1 MGATDTAAA
10 ERDRRR
16 RLAALRKRVA
26 ESGGATT
33 EGTEPE
39 PLAPGAETPASPA
52 QQRLWLQH
60 AADATGAALNVGTA
74 LTLRGPVDVP
84 ALTAAARAVAGH
96 HEILRTRYTLTG
108 TGELLAVPD
117 LTADTLPVTVTDAHG
132 GDLDALIS
140 AELRVP
146 FDLETS
152 HPVRLTLYAEGPDHH
167 TLLLTA
173 HHIAWDDAC
182 WAIFFDDLAAAYRGD
197 ALAPAVPYARAAHAM
212 ERERSAALPAL
223 RGHWADAL
231 AGADPATGLG
241 STAARDHTGVCR
253 SHETT
258 LDASLSGTVEE
269 LARQRSTTPFVVLL
283 TAFAAGL
290 HRHTGNDRAVIG
302 TPVTQR
308 DNGLCDR
315 SLGYFGNV
323 VLLPLTAPAGHGLG
337 SLAERTARTVA
348 DALQHQDLPYDEAV
362 RLLGAAGRPR
372 PIEVSF
378 GVEDAGVHLAL
389 PGVAVE
395 ARAARGGIGQ
405 VPLSVMARRAPDG
418 RWTLRFEYL
427 EDAFP
432 DGRIDSLARTTLRVL
447 RAALRD
453 PDTSFAE
460 LPLVTG
466 EERELLL
473 SRGTSPAFIGPWR
486 SATDRIEARA
496 AAQPDAVALRTA
508 GSTLT
513 YRELNDRAAAVG
525 RWIAARGIGPEDLV
539 ACALGRTVDSAVI
552 ALGVLKSGAAL
563 LPLDVAHPADRLAR
577 LLAEAA
583 PRHLFTSAATDD
595 RVPEGAVPRT
605 VVDSPAWH
613 AGLEPFSGLGELTD
627 RDRVRPLR
635 PQNLAYVIYTSGS
648 TGAPKGVGT
657 THAAL
662 GDHLEWLTGHFR
674 DTHAEGEK
682 VRWLQLASP
691 AFDVSLG
698 ELLGPLCVGGEVL
711 VPRAGAE
718 TDLDLLFAEVAALE
732 ATVVHAVPSF
742 LNYLAAAAPK
752 RPLSSLR
759 WLPVG
764 GEALPGELA
773 DRVRARFG
781 TGGRLT
787 LGNYYGPTETTQSVT
802 GYRVEG
808 PQGHRT
814 VPIGRPK
821 WGNTALVLDSALG
834 LVPPGETGEL
844 YLEGSSLA
852 RGYLGRPALTAER
865 FVPSPLTPGHRLYR
879 TGDLARFGADGE
891 LEFAGR
897 ADDQVKIRGF
907 RVEPGEI
914 EVALRAQDG
923 VEQAVVVA
931 RDQAETGTGLVAY
944 LTPEGSRDIDLAAL
958 RARLAAVLPA
968 HMVPGAFVVLEK
980 LPLTPAGK
988 TDRRA
993 LPEAPPEETAAFR
1006 PLDDVLERELAALFA
1021 ELLAPADEPPV
1032 GDPAGIGVPTV
1043 GEVPTVGGRR
1053 VGADTSFFEL
1063 GGHSL
1068 LLTRLLSRV
1077 RHRYGTVVSVR
1088 DAFAHATPAGLAQL
1102 VRDGAGD
1109 DRDSGSAPPLTARNR
1124 PETVPLSFAQQR
1136 VWFVDRVETDSTTYN
1151 VPIALDLTGPL
1162 DTDALRGALG
1172 DLLLRHESL
1181 RTVFPDHEGVGRQ
1194 EVLDDHRVELP
1205 VTETGPGE
1213 LEAALAGAAAHPFD
1227 LSGERPLRAA
1237 LFRVSEHH
1245 HVLSLLLH
1253 HIVCD
1258 EVSARL
1264 LVDDLT
1270 RAYTARLDG
1279 GGRDGS
1285 PVLPPLPVQYADY
1298 ALWQRERLD
1307 APDGTADR
1315 LAEFWRGYLADLPQ
1329 DTAVTPDRPRPA
1341 RPDPAGGVVPFAFDA
1356 DVRRGVERLAE
1367 ATGATPF
1374 IVLQAAVAT
1383 LLCKLGAG
1391 DDVPLGT
1398 PVANRPDEAV
1408 TEAVGLFVNL
1418 LVVRN
1423 DLTGDPTLEEIVR
1436 RARARAVD
1444 AYQHA
1449 ELPFERMVEAA
1460 GAERSLSVNPLFQVL
1475 VQLRDEEDFTLAGGG
1490 LRWRSLPQHTATAKY
1505 DLSVNFEPSGHSG
1518 GWHGELIYRR
1528 DLYDEATVRQ
1538 LADRLGLV
1546 LRAMG
1551 GEPGRRLHT
1560 LELVTEAE
1568 RRLILDEWSRGP
1580 EAAPGTPDTLPRLV
1594 ERSRAALDLSGDGE
1608 RTAVECAGSAIGY
1621 AELHRRS
1628 DRLARLLLA
1637 RGAGPDRFVALA
1649 VPRSIDMVVALL
1661 AVVKTGAAYLPL
1673 DLRLP
1678 AERLEFMIGDA
1689 APVVVLT
1696 RSDAVDGLPG
1706 GAAPLLVL
1714 DGTEAVAALA
1724 AQSGERLPEEVSHRV
1739 RGENVSYF
1747 LYTSGSTGVPKGV
1760 IGTQRAYAARL
1771 SWQPVRYPV
1780 AEPDVRLCQGW
1791 LSFHDGG
1798 CEILAGLIAGA
1809 RLVVAD
1815 EAEARDVGSLTGL
1828 IEDNPIGQVTAVPT
1842 AVNALIGV
1850 SPEAVRSV
1858 PRWISSG
1865 EPMTATLLR
1874 RLRAVAPDAEVVNN
1888 YGATELSGGVVRGP
1902 MHRHGLHLGTPVDGA
1917 RVLVLDRHLNL
1928 CPPGVPG
1935 EVYAAGP
1942 QLARGYWKRPGLS
1955 AARFLPDPYGDVP
1968 GTPLYR
1974 TGDRARWSRDGRLLF
1989 EGRTD
1994 HQVKLRGIRLELGE
2008 IEAVLRLAPEVAL
2021 AAARVH
2027 QQDDSTLLA
2036 GYVTLAD
2043 PGADRDAALAS
2054 VREHLARELPLYL
2067 HPSVLTVLDAMPL
2080 TGSGKLNRPALPL
2093 PDPRTSGTRQPP
2105 RGATE
2110 EAVAALFAD
2119 VLGTA
2124 DIGREDGFFAL
2135 GGDSIVS
2142 VQLASRARAK
2152 GLRVTARMVFEN
2164 PTVAELA
2171 EACERAGA
2179 DDAPGRAAG
2188 PGTPAPDTE
2197 VSGLDKDTLQALLG
2211 SWKRA

>member
-1 MGATDTAAA
+1 MGGTDTAAA

-16 RLAALRKRVA
+16 RLAALRKRMA
-26 ESGGATT
+26 ESDGGARGRT
-33 EGTEPE
+33 GPK
-39 PLAPGAETPASPA
+39 PVAFAPGATTPASPA

-60 AADATGAALNVGTA
+60 DADATGAALNVGTA
-74 LTLRGPVDVP
+74 LTLRGPIDIP
-84 ALTAAARAVAGH
+84 ALTTAARTVAGH
-96 HEILRTRYTLTG
+96 HEILRTRYNLTG

-117 LTADTLPVTVTDAHG
+117 LAADTLPVTVVDTPG
-132 GDLDALIS
+132 GGSDALI
-140 AELRVP
+140 ATELRTP
-146 FDLETS
+146 FDLEAA
-152 HPVRLTLYAEGPDHH
+152 HPVRLTLCVEGPDHH
-167 TLLLTA
+167 TLVLVA

-182 WAIFFDDLAAAYRGD
+182 WPIFFDDLAAAYQGHTP
-197 ALAPAVPYARAAHAM
+197 APAVRYAEAAHAM
-212 ERERSAALPAL
+212 EQERTVATPLL
-223 RGHWADAL
+223 RRHWEEAL

-241 STAARDHTGVCR
+241 SADAQEHTGTSR
-253 SHETT
+253 SHEVA
-258 LDASLSGTVEE
+258 LEASLSGEVEE

-290 HRHTGNDRAVIG
+290 RRHTGNERALIG

-308 DNGLCDR
+308 DSELCDR

-323 VLLPLTAPAGHGLG
+323 VLLPLAVPAGHSLG
-337 SLAERTARTVA
+337 KAVERTGHTVA
-348 DALQHQDLPYDEAV
+348 EALQNQDLPYSEAV

-372 PIEVSF
+372 PVEVSF
-378 GVEDAGVHLAL
+378 GVEDAGVHLTL
-389 PGVAVE
+389 PGVAVD
-395 ARAARGGIGQ
+395 ARAVRGGIGQ
-405 VPLSVMARRAPDG
+405 APLSVMARRALDG
-418 RWTLRFEYL
+418 RWVLRFEYL
-427 EDAFP
+427 EDAYP
-432 DGRIDSLARTTLRVL
+432 AGRIDSLAQTCLRVL
-447 RAALRD
+447 RAALKN
-453 PDTSFAE
+453 PGTSFAE
-460 LPLVTG
+460 LPLITE

-473 SRGTSPAFIGPWR
+473 SRGAAPAFVGPWR
-486 SATDRIEARA
+486 SVVERIEAQA
-496 AAQPDAVALRTA
+496 AARPAAVAVRTA
-508 GSTLT
+508 GTTLT
-513 YRELNDRAAAVG
+513 YRELNSRAAAVG
-525 RWIAARGIGPEDLV
+525 RWIAARGIGSEDLV

-563 LPLDVAHPADRLAR
+563 LPLDVTHPADRLAG

-583 PRHLFTSAATDD
+583 PRHLFTSADTDD
-595 RVPEGAVPRT
+595 RVPGDAVPRT
-605 VVDSPAWH
+605 VVDSASWQAELGP
-613 AGLEPFSGLGELTD
+613 LSGRGELTD

-648 TGAPKGVGT
+648 TGTPKGVGT

-662 GDHLEWLTGHFR
+662 GDHLEWLIGHFR
-674 DTHAEGEK
+674 DTHDEGET
-682 VRWLQLASP
+682 VRWLRLASP

-698 ELLGPLCVGGEVL
+698 ELLGPLCFGGEVL

-718 TDLDLLFAEVAALE
+718 SDLNLLFAELAALE

-742 LNYLAAAAPK
+742 LNYLAAAAPE

-764 GEALPGELA
+764 GEVLPGELA

-781 TGGRLT
+781 NGGRVT
-787 LGNYYGPTETTQSVT
+787 IGNYYGPTETTQSVT

-821 WGNTALVLDSALG
+821 WGNTALLLDPALG
-834 LVPPGETGEL
+834 LTLPGETGEL

-865 FVPSPLTPGHRLYR
+865 FVPSPLTPGRRLYR
-879 TGDLARFGADGE
+879 TGDLARFGPDGE

-907 RVEPGEI
+907 RVEPGEV

-923 VEQAVVVA
+923 VRQAVVVA
-931 RDQAETGTGLVAY
+931 REQAETGTGLVAY
-944 LTPEGSRDIDLAAL
+944 LTPAGEQGIDLPAL
-958 RARLAAVLPA
+958 RARLAAALPA
-968 HMVPGAFVVLEK
+968 HMVPGSFVLLEE

-993 LPEAPPEETAAFR
+993 LPEAPSEETAAFR
-1006 PLDDVLERELAALFA
+1006 PLDGRLEREIAELFA
-1021 ELLAPADEPPV
+1021 ELLT
-1032 GDPAGIGVPTV
+1032 PAGEPAAGQADDGGPTA
-1043 GEVPTVGGRR
+1043 GGRR
-1053 VGADTSFFEL
+1053 VGSDTSFFEL

-1068 LLTRLLSRV
+1068 LLTRLLSQV
-1077 RHRYGTVVSVR
+1077 RRRYDTTVSVR
-1088 DAFAHATPAGLAQL
+1088 DAFNRATPAGLARL
-1102 VRDGAGD
+1102 VRESATGEPDLGP
-1109 DRDSGSAPPLTARNR
+1109 APPLTARPR
-1124 PETVPLSFAQQR
+1124 PDTLPLSFAQQR
-1136 VWFVDRVETDSTTYN
+1136 IWFVDRVETNSTTYN
-1151 VPIALDLTGPL
+1151 VPIALDLAGPL

-1172 DLLLRHESL
+1172 DLMLRHESL

-1194 EVLDDHRVELP
+1194 QVLDDHRVQLP
-1205 VTETGPGE
+1205 VTGTNSDD
-1213 LEAALAGAAAHPFD
+1213 LRSVLATAAAHPFD
-1227 LSGERPLRAA
+1227 LTRERPLRAA
-1237 LFRVSEHH
+1237 LFRVSEQH

-1258 EVSARL
+1258 EISAGL

-1270 RAYTARLDG
+1270 RAYAARLDG

-1285 PVLPPLPVQYADY
+1285 PVLPPLPAQYADY
-1298 ALWQRERLD
+1298 ALWQRERLE
-1307 APDGTADR
+1307 AADGPADR
-1315 LAEFWRGYLADLPQ
+1315 LAEFWHGYLADLPQ

-1341 RPDPAGGVVPFAFDA
+1341 RPDPAGGVVPFTFDA
-1356 DVRRGVERLAE
+1356 DVRQGVERLAE

-1418 LVVRN
+1418 VVVRN

-1436 RARARAVD
+1436 RARTRAVD
-1444 AYQHA
+1444 AYHHA
-1449 ELPFERMVEAA
+1449 ELPFERMVEEA

-1475 VQLRDEEDFTLAGGG
+1475 VQLRDEEDLTRTAGG

-1505 DLSVNFEPSGHSG
+1505 DLSVNFEPSARSG
-1518 GWHGELIYRR
+1518 GWAGELIYRR
-1528 DLYDEATVRQ
+1528 DLYDEATVRR

-1560 LELVTEAE
+1560 LELVTEEE
-1568 RRLILDEWSRGP
+1568 RRLILRKWSSGP
-1580 EAAPGTPDTLPRLV
+1580 QAAPDLAETLPALV
-1594 ERSRAALDLSGDGE
+1594 ERSRGAYNLPGGTE
-1608 RTAVECAGSAIGY
+1608 RTAVECAGRTIGY
-1621 AELHRRS
+1621 TELHRRS

-1637 RGAGPDRFVALA
+1637 RGAGPDRFVAIA

-1678 AERLEFMIGDA
+1678 PDRLAYMIDDA
-1689 APVVVLT
+1689 APVAVLT
-1696 RSDAVDGLPG
+1696 RSDATAGLPDTRT
-1706 GAAPLLVL
+1706 ASLLPL
-1714 DGTEAVAALA
+1714 DGAETAAELA
-1724 AQSGERLPEEVSHRV
+1724 AQSDERLPEEVSLHA
-1739 RGENVSYF
+1739 RGENISYF

-1760 IGTQRAYAARL
+1760 IGTQLAYAARL
-1771 SWQPVRYPV
+1771 TWQPLRYPV
-1780 AEPDVRLCQGW
+1780 AQPDVRLCQGW

-1809 RLVVAD
+1809 RLIVAD
-1815 EAEARDVGSLTGL
+1815 EAEARDVGSLVGL
-1828 IEDNPIGQVTAVPT
+1828 IENNPIGQVTAVPT
-1842 AVNALIGV
+1842 AINALIDA

-1865 EPMTATLLR
+1865 EPMTPTLLR
-1874 RLRAVAPDAEVVNN
+1874 RLRAVAPDAEIVNN

-1935 EVYAAGP
+1935 EVYAAGH
-1942 QLARGYWKRPGLS
+1942 QVARGYWRRPGLS
-1955 AARFLPDPYGDVP
+1955 AARFLPDLYGDTP
-1968 GTPLYR
+1968 GTLLYR

-1989 EGRTD
+1989 DGRTD
-1994 HQVKLRGIRLELGE
+1994 HQVKLRGIRVELGE
-2008 IEAVLRLAPEVAL
+2008 IEAALRLAPEVAL
-2021 AAARVH
+2021 AAARTH
-2027 QQDDSTLLA
+2027 RENDSTQLV

-2043 PGADRDAALAS
+2043 RSTDRDAALAS
-2054 VREHLARELPLYL
+2054 VREHLSRELPVYL
-2067 HPSVLTVLDAMPL
+2067 HPSVLTVLDTMPL
-2080 TGSGKLNRPALPL
+2080 TGSGKVNRPALPL
-2093 PDPRTSGTRQPP
+2093 PDLRTSGTRQPP

-2119 VLGTA
+2119 VLGAT

-2135 GGDSIVS
+2135 GGDSIIS

-2152 GLRVTARMVFEN
+2152 GLAITAQMVFEN

-2171 EACERAGA
+2171 EACDRAEA
-2179 DDAPGRAAG
+2179 DTHDRAAAPGVSR
-2188 PGTPAPDTE
+2188 PDTE
-2197 VSGLDKDTLQALLG
+2197 VSGLDKETLQALLG

>member
-16 RLAALRKRVA
+16 RLAALRKRMA
-26 ESGGATT
+26 ESGGATGG
-33 EGTEPE
+33 GTEPE
-39 PLAPGAETPASPA
+39 PVAFAPGAETPASPA

-84 ALTAAARAVAGH
+84 ALTAAARTVADH

-117 LTADTLPVTVTDAHG
+117 LTADTLPVTVTDTRG
-132 GDLDALIS
+132 SDLDALIA
-140 AELRVP
+140 AELRTP
-146 FDLETS
+146 FDLEAA
-152 HPVRLTLYAEGPDHH
+152 HPVRLTLYAEGPEHH
-167 TLLLTA
+167 TLLLVA

-182 WAIFFDDLAAAYRGD
+182 WAIFFNDLAAAYQGH
-197 ALAPAVPYARAAHAM
+197 ALAPTVRYAQAAHAM
-212 ERERSAALPAL
+212 ELERSAALPAL
-223 RGHWADAL
+223 RRHWAAAL

-241 STAARDHTGVCR
+241 SAVTQDHTGVCR
-253 SHETT
+253 SHEVA
-258 LDASLSGTVEE
+258 LEASLSGAVEE
-269 LARQRSTTPFVVLL
+269 LARQCSTTPFAVLL
-283 TAFAAGL
+283 SAFAAGL
-290 HRHTGNDRAVIG
+290 RRHTGNERAVIA

-308 DNGLCDR
+308 DSELCAR

-323 VLLPLTAPAGHGLG
+323 VLLPLDVPAGHGLG
-337 SLAERTARTVA
+337 GLAERTGHTVA
-348 DALQHQDLPYDEAV
+348 DALQHQDLPYSEAV

-372 PIEVSF
+372 PIDVSF
-378 GVEDAGVHLAL
+378 GIEDAGVHLAL

-418 RWTLRFEYL
+418 RWVLRFEHL

-432 DGRIDSLARTTLRVL
+432 DGRIDSLAQTSLRVL
-447 RAALRD
+447 RAALRA
-453 PDTSFAE
+453 PGTSFTE
-460 LPLVTG
+460 LPLVT
-466 EERELLL
+466 EKERELLL
-473 SRGTSPAFIGPWR
+473 GRGTSPAFIGPWR
-486 SATDRIEARA
+486 SAVDRIEAQA
-496 AAQPDAVALRTA
+496 AAQPTAVALRTA

-539 ACALGRTVDSAVI
+539 ACALGRTADSAVV

-563 LPLDVAHPADRLAR
+563 LPLDVAHPPDRLAR

-595 RVPEGAVPRT
+595 RVPGDTVPRT
-605 VVDSPAWH
+605 VVDSPSWH
-613 AGLEPFSGLGELTD
+613 AELEPLSGLGELTD
-627 RDRVRPLR
+627 RDRVRRLR

-648 TGAPKGVGT
+648 TGAPKGVGVS
-657 THAAL
+657 HAAL

-674 DTHAEGEK
+674 DTHDEGER

-718 TDLDLLFAEVAALE
+718 ADLDLLFDEVTALR

-742 LNYLAAAAPK
+742 LNYLAAAPK
-752 RPLSSLR
+752 RPLASLR

-781 TGGRLT
+781 NGGRLT

-821 WGNTALVLDSALG
+821 WGNTALLLDSALG
-834 LVPPGETGEL
+834 LTPPGETGEL
-844 YLEGSSLA
+844 YIEGSSLA

-865 FVPSPLTPGHRLYR
+865 FVPSPLTPGRRLYR

-931 RDQAETGTGLVAY
+931 REQAETGTGLVAY
-944 LTPEGSRDIDLAAL
+944 LTPAGDQDIDLPAL
-958 RARLAAVLPA
+958 RARLTAALPA
-968 HMVPGAFVVLEK
+968 HMVPGSFVVLEK

-1006 PLDDVLERELAALFA
+1006 PLDDVLEREIAALFA
-1021 ELLAPADEPPV
+1021 ELLAPAGE
-1032 GDPAGIGVPTV
+1032 PAGQPT
-1043 GEVPTVGGRR
+1043 GDGAPTVGGRR

-1068 LLTRLLSRV
+1068 LLTRLLSRI
-1077 RHRYGTVVSVR
+1077 RRGYGTVVSVR
-1088 DAFAHATPAGLAQL
+1088 DAFTRSTPAGLARL
-1102 VRDGAGD
+1102 VRDGAAD
-1109 DRDSGSAPPLTARNR
+1109 DRGYDSALPLTARNR
-1124 PETVPLSFAQQR
+1124 PASVPLSFAQQR
-1136 VWFVDRVETDSTTYN
+1136 IWFVDRVETDSTTYN
-1151 VPIALDLTGPL
+1151 VPIALDLVGPL
-1162 DTDALRGALG
+1162 DTEALRGALG

-1194 EVLDDHRVELP
+1194 EVLNDHRVELP
-1205 VTETGPGE
+1205 VTGTGPE
-1213 LEAALAGAAAHPFD
+1213 DLESALAGAAAHPFD
-1227 LSGERPLRAA
+1227 LARERPLRAA
-1237 LFRVSEHH
+1237 LFRVSEQH

-1270 RAYTARLDG
+1270 RAYAARLGG

-1307 APDGTADR
+1307 AADGTADR

-1329 DTAVTPDRPRPA
+1329 DTAATPDRPRPA
-1341 RPDPAGGVVPFAFDA
+1341 RPDPAGGVVTFSFDA
-1356 DVRRGVERLAE
+1356 DVRQGVERLAE

-1383 LLCKLGAG
+1383 LLCKLGVG

-1444 AYQHA
+1444 AYHHS

-1475 VQLRDEEDFTLAGGG
+1475 VQLRDEEDLTRAAGG

-1505 DLSVNFEPSGHSG
+1505 DLSVNFEPSGQSG
-1518 GWHGELIYRR
+1518 GWTGELIYRR
-1528 DLYDEATVRQ
+1528 DLYDEVTVRQ
-1538 LADRLGLV
+1538 MVDRLGLV
-1546 LRAMG
+1546 LRTMG
-1551 GEPGRRLHT
+1551 REPGRRLHT

-1568 RRLILDEWSRGP
+1568 RRLILGEWSRGP
-1580 EAAPGTPDTLPRLV
+1580 EAAPELAETLPELI
-1594 ERSRAALDLSGDGE
+1594 ERSRAALDLPGAAE
-1608 RTAVECAGSAIGY
+1608 RTAVECAGRTIGY

-1637 RGAGPDRFVALA
+1637 RGAGPDRFVAIA
-1649 VPRSIDMVVALL
+1649 VPRSVDMVVALL

-1678 AERLEFMIGDA
+1678 AERLEYMIGDA

-1696 RSDAVDGLPG
+1696 RSDAVAGLPDTC
-1706 GAAPLLVL
+1706 AAPLFAL
-1714 DGTEAVAALA
+1714 DGAEATAELA
-1724 AQSGERLPEEVSHRV
+1724 AQSDERLPEEVSHRA
-1739 RGENVSYF
+1739 RGENISYF

-1771 SWQPVRYPV
+1771 TWQPVHYPA

-1809 RLVVAD
+1809 RLIVAD

-1828 IEDNPIGQVTAVPT
+1828 IENNPIGQVTAVPT
-1842 AVNALIGV
+1842 AINALLGV

-1874 RLRAVAPDAEVVNN
+1874 RLRAVAPDAEIVNN

-1902 MHRHGLHLGTPVDGA
+1902 MHRHGLHLGTPVAGA

-1935 EVYAAGP
+1935 EVYAAGH

-1955 AARFLPDPYGDVP
+1955 AARFLPDPHGDVP
-1968 GTPLYR
+1968 GTLLYR

-1989 EGRTD
+1989 DGRTD

-2021 AAARVH
+2021 AAARTH
-2027 QQDDSTLLA
+2027 RENDSTLLA

-2043 PGADRDAALAS
+2043 GSVDRDAALAS
-2054 VREHLARELPLYL
+2054 VREHLARELPVYL

-2093 PDPRTSGTRQPP
+2093 PDLRTSGTRQPP

-2119 VLGTA
+2119 VLGAA

-2135 GGDSIVS
+2135 GGDSIIS

-2152 GLRVTARMVFEN
+2152 GLRVTAQMVFEN

-2171 EACERAGA
+2171 EACERAEA
-2179 DDAPGRAAG
+2179 DDTRSREAAPDV
-2188 PGTPAPDTE
+2188 PAPDTE
-2197 VSGLDKDTLQALLG
+2197 VSGLDKDTLQSLLG
-2211 SWKRA
+2211 NWKRA

>member
-1 MGATDTAAA
+1 MGPTDTAAA

-16 RLAALRKRVA
+16 RLAALRKRMA
-26 ESGGATT
+26 ESGGAA
-33 EGTEPE
+33 GGGAEPA
-39 PLAPGAETPASPA
+39 PVAFAPGAETPASPA

-74 LTLRGPVDVP
+74 LTLRGPIGIP

-96 HEILRTRYTLTG
+96 HEILRTRYTLSA

-117 LTADTLPVTVTDAHG
+117 LSAETLPVTVTDARG
-132 GDLDALIS
+132 SDLDALIA
-140 AELRVP
+140 AELRTP
-146 FDLETS
+146 FDLEAE
-152 HPVRLTLYAEGPDHH
+152 HPVRLTLYAEGPEHH
-167 TLLLTA
+167 TLLLVA

-182 WAIFFDDLAAAYRGD
+182 WAIFFDDLAAAYRGHS
-197 ALAPAVPYARAAHAM
+197 LTPAVRYAEAAHAM
-212 ERERSAALPAL
+212 RLEHSAALPAL
-223 RGHWADAL
+223 QRYWAKAL

-241 STAARDHTGVCR
+241 SVVAQDHTGVCR
-253 SHETT
+253 FHEES
-258 LDASLSGTVEE
+258 LDPALSGTVEA
-269 LARQRSTTPFVVLL
+269 LARQHSTTPFVVLL

-290 HRHTGNDRAVIG
+290 RHHTGNDRAVIG

-308 DNGLCDR
+308 DSELCAR

-323 VLLPLTAPAGHGLG
+323 VLLPLSVPAGHGLG
-337 SLAERTARTVA
+337 SLTERTGQTVT
-348 DALQHQDLPYDEAV
+348 DALQHQDLPYSEAV
-362 RLLGAAGRPR
+362 RLLGASGRAR

-378 GVEDAGVHLAL
+378 GIEDAGVHLTL

-418 RWTLRFEYL
+418 CWVLRFEYL

-432 DGRIDSLARTTLRVL
+432 DGRIDSFARTALRVL
-447 RAALRD
+447 RAALRA
-453 PDTSFAE
+453 PATSLTE
-460 LPLVTG
+460 LPLVT
-466 EERELLL
+466 EKERELLL
-473 SRGTSPAFIGPWR
+473 GQGSSPAFIGPWR
-486 SATDRIEARA
+486 SATDRIEAQA
-496 AAQPDAVALRTA
+496 AARPDAVAVRAA

-539 ACALGRTVDSAVI
+539 ACALGRTADSAVV

-595 RVPEGAVPRT
+595 RVPAGAVPRT
-605 VVDSPAWH
+605 VVDSSAWH
-613 AGLEPFSGLGELTD
+613 TELEQFSGPGELRD

-674 DTHAEGEK
+674 STHDEGER

-718 TDLDLLFAEVAALE
+718 GDLDLLLAEVDALR

-742 LNYLAAAAPK
+742 LNYLAAAAPQ
-752 RPLSSLR
+752 RPLTSLR

-781 TGGRLT
+781 NGGRLT

-802 GYRVEG
+802 GYRVES
-808 PQGHRT
+808 PQGNRT

-821 WGNTALVLDSALG
+821 WGNTALLLDSALG
-834 LVPPGETGEL
+834 LTPPGETGEL

-865 FVPSPLTPGHRLYR
+865 FVPSPLTPGQRLYR

-891 LEFAGR
+891 LEFVGR

-931 RDQAETGTGLVAY
+931 REQAETGTGLVAY
-944 LTPEGSRDIDLAAL
+944 LTPAEGRDIDLPAL
-958 RARLAAVLPA
+958 RARLTAALPA
-968 HMVPGAFVVLEK
+968 HMVPGSFVVLEK

-1006 PLDDVLERELAALFA
+1006 PLDNVLEREIAALFA
-1021 ELLAPADEPPV
+1021 ELLAPAGEPAAE
-1032 GDPAGIGVPTV
+1032 PA
-1043 GEVPTVGGRR
+1043 ESDAPTVGGRR
-1053 VGADTSFFEL
+1053 VGSDTSFFEL

-1068 LLTRLLSRV
+1068 LLTRLLSRL
-1077 RHRYGTVVSVR
+1077 RHRYGTAVAVR
-1088 DAFAHATPAGLAQL
+1088 DAFTHSTPAGLARL
-1102 VRDGAGD
+1102 VREGAGD
-1109 DRDSGSAPPLTARNR
+1109 DGDSGSAPPLTARTR

-1136 VWFVDRVETDSTTYN
+1136 IWFVDRIETDSTTYN
-1151 VPIALDLTGPL
+1151 VPIALDLAGPL

-1205 VTETGPGE
+1205 VTGTEPE
-1213 LEAALAGAAAHPFD
+1213 NLESALAGAAGHPFD
-1227 LSGERPLRAA
+1227 LTSERPLRAT
-1237 LFRVSEHH
+1237 LFRVSEQH

-1258 EVSARL
+1258 EVSASL

-1270 RAYTARLDG
+1270 RAYAARLDG
-1279 GGRDGS
+1279 AGQGGAQ
-1285 PVLPPLPVQYADY
+1285 VLPSLPVQYADY

-1307 APDGTADR
+1307 AADGSAGPLT
-1315 LAEFWRGYLADLPQ
+1315 EFWRGYLADLPQ
-1329 DTAVTPDRPRPA
+1329 DTAMATDRPRPV
-1341 RPDPAGGVVPFAFDA
+1341 RPDPAGGVVPFSFDA

-1423 DLTGDPTLEEIVR
+1423 DLTGNPTLDEIVR

-1444 AYQHA
+1444 AYHHA

-1475 VQLRDEEDFTLAGGG
+1475 VQLRDEENLLREAGG
-1490 LRWRSLPQHTATAKY
+1490 LRWRSLPQHTTTAKY
-1505 DLSVNFEPSGHSG
+1505 DLSVNFEPDGRSG
-1518 GWHGELIYRR
+1518 GWGGELIYRR

-1546 LRAMG
+1546 LRTMG
-1551 GEPGRRLHT
+1551 TEPGRRLHT

-1568 RRLILDEWSRGP
+1568 RQLILDEWSRGP
-1580 EAAPGTPDTLPRLV
+1580 EAAPDRAETLPELI
-1594 ERSRAALDLSGDGE
+1594 ERSRAALGLPGRAE
-1608 RTAVECAGSAIGY
+1608 RTAVECAGRTIDY

-1637 RGAGPDRFVALA
+1637 RGAGPDRFVAIA

-1678 AERLEFMIGDA
+1678 AERLEYMIGDA
-1689 APVVVLT
+1689 APVAVLT
-1696 RSDAVDGLPG
+1696 RSDALAGLPG
-1706 GAAPLLVL
+1706 TSATPLIPL
-1714 DGTEAVAALA
+1714 DGAEAVAELA
-1724 AQSGERLPEEVSHRV
+1724 AQPDERLPEEESRRA
-1739 RGENVSYF
+1739 RGENISYF

-1771 SWQPVRYPV
+1771 AWQPVHYPV
-1780 AEPDVRLCQGW
+1780 PEPDVRLCQGW

-1809 RLVVAD
+1809 RLIVAD
-1815 EAEARDVGSLTGL
+1815 EAEARDVGSLAGL
-1828 IEDNPIGQVTAVPT
+1828 IENNPIGQVTAVPT
-1842 AVNALIGV
+1842 AINALIGV

-1865 EPMTATLLR
+1865 EPMTEALLR
-1874 RLRAVAPDAEVVNN
+1874 RLRAAAPDAEIVNN

-1902 MHRHGLHLGTPVDGA
+1902 MHRHGLHLGTPVAGA

-1935 EVYAAGP
+1935 EVYAAGHQP
-1942 QLARGYWKRPGLS
+1942 ARGYWKRPGLS
-1955 AARFLPDPYGDVP
+1955 AARFLPDPYADTP
-1968 GTPLYR
+1968 GTLLYR

-1994 HQVKLRGIRLELGE
+1994 HQVKVRGIRLELGE
-2008 IEAVLRLAPEVAL
+2008 IEAVMRMAPEVAL
-2021 AAARVH
+2021 AAARTH
-2027 QQDDSTLLA
+2027 LENDSTLLA

-2043 PGADRDAALAS
+2043 PGSDRDAALAS

-2110 EAVAALFAD
+2110 EAVAALFSD

-2135 GGDSIVS
+2135 GGDSIIS

-2152 GLRVTARMVFEN
+2152 GLRVTAQMVFEN

-2171 EACERAGA
+2171 EACERAA
-2179 DDAPGRAAG
+2179 EDDTPDRGTA
-2188 PGTPAPDTE
+2188 PGTPAADTE

>member
-1 MGATDTAAA
+1 MGTTDTAAS

-16 RLAALRKRVA
+16 RLAALRKRMA
-26 ESGGATT
+26 ENGGAS
-33 EGTEPE
+33 EGGTEPE
-39 PLAPGAETPASPA
+39 AIALAPGAETPASPA

-74 LTLRGPVDVP
+74 LTLRGPVDIP
-84 ALTAAARAVAGH
+84 ALTAAARTVAGH

-108 TGELLAVPD
+108 TGELLAVCD
-117 LTADTLPVTVTDAHG
+117 LTADTLPVTVTDVRSS
-132 GDLDALIS
+132 DLDALIA
-140 AELRVP
+140 AELRTP
-146 FDLETS
+146 FDLETA
-152 HPVRLTLYAEGPDHH
+152 HPVRLTLYAEGPEHH

-182 WAIFFDDLAAAYRGD
+182 WAIFFNDLAAAYGGH
-197 ALAPAVPYARAAHAM
+197 ALAPAVRYAQAAHTM

-223 RGHWADAL
+223 RRHWAEAL

-241 STAARDHTGVCR
+241 STAAQDHTGICR
-253 SHETT
+253 SHEAA
-258 LDASLSGTVEE
+258 LDVSLSGTVEK
-269 LARQRSTTPFVVLL
+269 LARQFSTTPFVVLL

-290 HRHTGNDRAVIG
+290 RRHTGNDRAVIG

-308 DNGLCDR
+308 DSELCAR

-323 VLLPLTAPAGHGLG
+323 VLLPLTVPAGHGLG
-337 SLAERTARTVA
+337 SLAERTGHSVA
-348 DALQHQDLPYDEAV
+348 DALQHQDLPYSEAV

-378 GVEDAGVHLAL
+378 GIEDAEVHLAL

-418 RWTLRFEYL
+418 RWVLRFEYL

-432 DGRIDSLARTTLRVL
+432 DGRIDSLAQTTLRVL
-447 RAALRD
+447 RAALPD
-453 PDTSFAE
+453 PETSLTE
-460 LPLVTG
+460 LPLVTR

-473 SRGTSPAFIGPWR
+473 GRGTSPAFIGPWR
-486 SATDRIEARA
+486 SATDRIEAQA
-496 AAQPDAVALRTA
+496 ATRPAAVALRTA

-539 ACALGRTVDSAVI
+539 ACALGRTVDSAVV

-583 PRHLFTSAATDD
+583 PRHLFTSTATDD
-595 RVPEGAVPRT
+595 RVPAGAVPRT
-605 VVDSPAWH
+605 VVDSPAWQTEL
-613 AGLEPFSGLGELTD
+613 APLSGPGELTD

-648 TGAPKGVGT
+648 TGTPKGVGT

-674 DTHAEGEK
+674 DTHDEGEK

-691 AFDVSLG
+691 AFDVSIG

-718 TDLDLLFAEVAALE
+718 ADLDLLFAEVAALG

-742 LNYLAAAAPK
+742 LNYLAAAAPE

-781 TGGRLT
+781 NGGRLT

-821 WGNTALVLDSALG
+821 WGNTALLLDSALG
-834 LVPPGETGEL
+834 LTPPGETGEL

-879 TGDLARFGADGE
+879 TGDLARFGPDGE

-931 RDQAETGTGLVAY
+931 RDHAETGTGLVAY
-944 LTPEGSRDIDLAAL
+944 LTPAEGRDIDLPAL
-958 RARLAAVLPA
+958 RARLTAVLPT
-968 HMVPGAFVVLEK
+968 HMVPGSFVVLEK

-1006 PLDDVLERELAALFA
+1006 PLDDALEREMAALFA
-1021 ELLAPADEPPV
+1021 EILAPAGE
-1032 GDPAGIGVPTV
+1032 PAGKPA
-1043 GEVPTVGGRR
+1043 GEPAGPGAPTVGGRR

-1068 LLTRLLSRV
+1068 LLTQLLSRI
-1077 RHRYGTVVSVR
+1077 RRGYGTVVSVR
-1088 DAFAHATPAGLAQL
+1088 DAFTRSTPAGLARL
-1102 VRDGAGD
+1102 IRDGAAD
-1109 DRDSGSAPPLTARNR
+1109 DRDPGSAPPLTARNR

-1136 VWFVDRVETDSTTYN
+1136 IWFVDRVETDSTTYN

-1162 DTDALRGALG
+1162 DTGALRGALG

-1181 RTVFPDHEGVGRQ
+1181 RTAFPDHDGVGRQ
-1194 EVLDDHRVELP
+1194 EVLSDHRIELP
-1205 VTETGPGE
+1205 VTETSPE
-1213 LEAALAGAAAHPFD
+1213 DLESALAGAAAHPFD
-1227 LSGERPLRAA
+1227 LTGERPLRAA
-1237 LFRVSEHH
+1237 LFRVSEQH

-1270 RAYTARLDG
+1270 RAYAARLDG

-1307 APDGTADR
+1307 AADGTAGR
-1315 LAEFWRGYLADLPQ
+1315 LAEFWRGYLSDLPQ

-1341 RPDPAGGVVPFAFDA
+1341 RPDPAGGVVPFSFDA

-1391 DDVPLGT
+1391 DDVPLGI

-1408 TEAVGLFVNL
+1408 TETVGLFVNL

-1444 AYQHA
+1444 AYGHA

-1475 VQLRDEEDFTLAGGG
+1475 VQLRDEEDLTRTAGG

-1505 DLSVNFEPSGHSG
+1505 DLSVNFEPSGQSG
-1518 GWHGELIYRR
+1518 GWSGELIYRR
-1528 DLYDEATVRQ
+1528 DLYDESTVRQ

-1546 LRAMG
+1546 LRTMG
-1551 GEPGRRLHT
+1551 SEPGRRLHT

-1580 EAAPGTPDTLPRLV
+1580 EAPGLTETLPELI
-1594 ERSRAALDLSGDGE
+1594 ELSRAALDLPGGE
-1608 RTAVECAGSAIGY
+1608 RTAVECAGRTIGY

-1637 RGAGPDRFVALA
+1637 RGAGPDRFVAIA

-1661 AVVKTGAAYLPL
+1661 AVVKTGSAYLPL

-1678 AERLEFMIGDA
+1678 AERLEYLIGDA

-1696 RSDAVDGLPG
+1696 RSDAMAGLPG
-1706 GAAPLLVL
+1706 AATAPLFVL
-1714 DGTEAVAALA
+1714 DGAEEVAELA
-1724 AQSGERLPEEVSHRV
+1724 AQSGERLPEEVSRRA
-1739 RGENVSYF
+1739 RGENISYF

-1771 SWQPVRYPV
+1771 AWQPVRYPL

-1809 RLVVAD
+1809 RLIVAD

-1828 IEDNPIGQVTAVPT
+1828 IENNPIGQVTAVPT
-1842 AVNALIGV
+1842 AINALIGV

-1874 RLRAVAPDAEVVNN
+1874 RLRAVAPDAEIVNN

-1935 EVYAAGP
+1935 EVYAAGH

-1955 AARFLPDPYGDVP
+1955 AARFLPDPYSDVP
-1968 GTPLYR
+1968 GALLYR

-1989 EGRTD
+1989 DGRTD

-2008 IEAVLRLAPEVAL
+2008 VEAVLRLAPEVAL
-2021 AAARVH
+2021 AAARIH
-2027 QQDDSTLLA
+2027 QENDSTLLA
-2036 GYVTLAD
+2036 GYVTLVD
-2043 PGADRDAALAS
+2043 RGADRDAALAS
-2054 VREHLARELPLYL
+2054 LRAHLARELPLYL

-2093 PDPRTSGTRQPP
+2093 PDLRTSGIRQPP

-2110 EAVAALFAD
+2110 EAIAALFTD
-2119 VLGTA
+2119 VLGAA

-2135 GGDSIVS
+2135 GGDSIIS
-2142 VQLASRARAK
+2142 VQLASRARTK
-2152 GLRVTARMVFEN
+2152 GLRVTAQMVFEN

-2171 EACERAGA
+2171 EACERAEA
-2179 DDAPGRAAG
+2179 DDIRGREAAPDTR
-2188 PGTPAPDTE
+2188 APDTE
-2197 VSGLDKDTLQALLG
+2197 VSGLDKETLQALLG
-2211 SWKRA
+2211 SWKQA

>member
-1 MGATDTAAA
+1 MGPTDTAAA

-16 RLAALRKRVA
+16 RLAALRKRMA
-26 ESGGATT
+26 ESGGAA
-33 EGTEPE
+33 GGGAEPE
-39 PLAPGAETPASPA
+39 RIAFAPGAETPASPA

-74 LTLRGPVDVP
+74 LTLRGPIDTP
-84 ALTAAARAVAGH
+84 ALTAAARSVAGH
-96 HEILRTRYTLTG
+96 HEILRTRYTLSD

-117 LTADTLPVTVTDAHG
+117 LTADTLPVTVTDARG
-132 GDLDALIS
+132 GDLDALIA
-140 AELRVP
+140 AELRTP
-146 FDLETS
+146 FDLETA
-152 HPVRLTLYAEGPDHH
+152 HPVRLTLYAEGPEHH
-167 TLLLTA
+167 TLLLVA

-182 WAIFFDDLAAAYRGD
+182 WAIFFNDLAAAYQGH
-197 ALAPAVPYARAAHAM
+197 ALAPAVRYAEAAHTM
-212 ERERSAALPAL
+212 RLEHTAALPAL
-223 RGHWADAL
+223 RRHWAKAL

-241 STAARDHTGVCR
+241 SAVAEDHTGVCR
-253 SHETT
+253 SHEAA
-258 LDASLSGTVEE
+258 LDASLSGVVEE

-290 HRHTGNDRAVIG
+290 RRHTGNDRAVIG

-308 DNGLCDR
+308 DSELCAR

-323 VLLPLTAPAGHGLG
+323 VLLPLTVPAGHGLG
-337 SLAERTARTVA
+337 GLVEQTGHTVT
-348 DALQHQDLPYDEAV
+348 DALQHQDLPYSEAV

-378 GVEDAGVHLAL
+378 GIEDAGVHLAL
-389 PGVAVE
+389 PGVTVE

-405 VPLSVMARRAPDG
+405 VPLSVMVRRDPDG
-418 RWTLRFEYL
+418 RWVLRFEYL

-432 DGRIDSLARTTLRVL
+432 DGRISSLAQTSLRVL

-453 PDTSFAE
+453 PETSVTE
-460 LPLVTG
+460 LPLVT
-466 EERELLL
+466 EKERELLL
-473 SRGTSPAFIGPWR
+473 GRGTSPAFIGPWR
-486 SATDRIEARA
+486 SAIDRIEAQA
-496 AAQPDAVALRTA
+496 AARPDAVAVRTA
-508 GSTLT
+508 GSALT

-539 ACALGRTVDSAVI
+539 ACALGRTADSAVI

-595 RVPEGAVPRT
+595 RVPADAVPRT

-613 AGLEPFSGLGELTD
+613 TELEPFSGRGELTD

-657 THAAL
+657 THTAL

-674 DTHAEGEK
+674 DTHDEGER

-718 TDLDLLFAEVAALE
+718 TDLDLLFAEVDALR

-742 LNYLAAAAPK
+742 LNYLAAAAPEK
-752 RPLSSLR
+752 PLTSLR

-781 TGGRLT
+781 NGGRLT

-821 WGNTALVLDSALG
+821 WGNTALLLDSALG
-834 LVPPGETGEL
+834 LTPPGETGEL

-891 LEFAGR
+891 LEFVGR

-914 EVALRAQDG
+914 EVALRTQNG

-931 RDQAETGTGLVAY
+931 REQAETGTGLVAY
-944 LTPEGSRDIDLAAL
+944 LTPAGGQEIDLPEL
-958 RARLAAVLPA
+958 RGRLATVLPA
-968 HMVPGAFVVLEK
+968 HMVPGSFVVLEK

-1006 PLDDVLERELAALFA
+1006 PLDDALEREIAALFA
-1021 ELLAPADEPPV
+1021 ELLAPA
-1032 GDPAGIGVPTV
+1032 GDPAAEPSGDGT
-1043 GEVPTVGGRR
+1043 PTVGGRR

-1068 LLTRLLSRV
+1068 LLTRLLSRI
-1077 RHRYGTVVSVR
+1077 RHDHGTVVSVR
-1088 DAFAHATPAGLAQL
+1088 DAFTRSTPAGLARL
-1102 VRDGAGD
+1102 VREGAGD
-1109 DRDSGSAPPLTARNR
+1109 DRDSGSAPPLTARHR

-1136 VWFVDRVETDSTTYN
+1136 IWFVDRVETDSTTYN
-1151 VPIALDLTGPL
+1151 VPIALDLAGPV

-1194 EVLDDHRVELP
+1194 EVLDDHHVELP
-1205 VTETGPGE
+1205 VTGTDPEN
-1213 LEAALAGAAAHPFD
+1213 LESALAGAAAHPFD
-1227 LSGERPLRAA
+1227 LTRERPLRAA
-1237 LFRVSEHH
+1237 LFRVSEEH

-1270 RAYTARLDG
+1270 RAYAARLGD

-1307 APDGTADR
+1307 AADGTADR
-1315 LAEFWRGYLADLPQ
+1315 LAEFWGGYLADLPQ

-1341 RPDPAGGVVPFAFDA
+1341 RPDPAGGVVPFSFDA
-1356 DVRRGVERLAE
+1356 DVREGVERLAE

-1418 LVVRN
+1418 LVIRN

-1436 RARARAVD
+1436 RTRARAVD
-1444 AYQHA
+1444 AYHHA

-1475 VQLRDEEDFTLAGGG
+1475 VQLRDEEDLTRAAGG
-1490 LRWRSLPQHTATAKY
+1490 LRWRSLPQHTTTAKY
-1505 DLSVNFEPSGHSG
+1505 DLSVNFEPSGQSG
-1518 GWHGELIYRR
+1518 GWTGELIYRR

-1546 LRAMG
+1546 LRTMG
-1551 GEPGRRLHT
+1551 RQPGRRLHT

-1568 RRLILDEWSRGP
+1568 RRLILDKWSRGP
-1580 EAAPGTPDTLPRLV
+1580 EAVPERAETLPELI
-1594 ERSRAALDLSGDGE
+1594 ERSRAALDLPGAAE
-1608 RTAVECAGSAIGY
+1608 RTAVECAGSTIGY

-1637 RGAGPDRFVALA
+1637 RGAGPDRFVAIA

-1678 AERLEFMIGDA
+1678 AERLEYMIGDA
-1689 APVVVLT
+1689 APVAVLT
-1696 RSDAVDGLPG
+1696 RSDALAGLPG
-1706 GAAPLLVL
+1706 TCATPLIAL
-1714 DGTEAVAALA
+1714 DGAEAVAELA
-1724 AQSGERLPEEVSHRV
+1724 AQPGERLPEEVSRRA
-1739 RGENVSYF
+1739 RGENISYF

-1771 SWQPVRYPV
+1771 TWQPVHYPV

-1809 RLVVAD
+1809 RLIVAD

-1828 IEDNPIGQVTAVPT
+1828 IENNPIGQVTAVPT
-1842 AVNALIGV
+1842 AINALIGV

-1865 EPMTATLLR
+1865 EPMTVPLLR
-1874 RLRAVAPDAEVVNN
+1874 QLRAVAPDAEIVNN

-1902 MHRHGLHLGTPVDGA
+1902 MHRHGLHLGTPVAGA

-1935 EVYAAGP
+1935 EVYAAGH

-1955 AARFLPDPYGDVP
+1955 AARFLPDPYADTP
-1968 GTPLYR
+1968 GALLYR

-1989 EGRTD
+1989 DGRTD

-2021 AAARVH
+2021 AAARIH
-2027 QQDDSTLLA
+2027 RENDSTLLA

-2054 VREHLARELPLYL
+2054 VRAHLARELPVYL

-2119 VLGTA
+2119 VLGAA

-2135 GGDSIVS
+2135 GGDSIIS

-2152 GLRVTARMVFEN
+2152 GLRVTAQMVFEN

-2171 EACERAGA
+2171 EACERAEA
-2179 DDAPGRAAG
+2179 DDTRGRAAA
-2188 PGTPAPDTE
+2188 PGGPAPDTE

-2211 SWKRA
+2211 NWKRA

>member
-16 RLAALRKRVA
+16 RLAALRKRMA
-26 ESGGATT
+26 ESGSAAGG
-33 EGTEPE
+33 GTEPE
-39 PLAPGAETPASPA
+39 PLAFAPGAKTPASPA

-84 ALTAAARAVAGH
+84 DLTAAARTVADH
-96 HEILRTRYTLTG
+96 HEILRTRYALTD

-117 LTADTLPVTVTDAHG
+117 LTADTLPVTVTDARG
-132 GDLDALIS
+132 SDLDALIT

-146 FDLETS
+146 FDLEAA
-152 HPVRLTLYAEGPDHH
+152 HPVRLTLYAEGPEQH

-182 WAIFFDDLAAAYRGD
+182 WAIFFNDLAAAYQGH
-197 ALAPAVPYARAAHAM
+197 ALAPTVRYAEAAHAM

-223 RGHWADAL
+223 RRHWAEAL

-241 STAARDHTGVCR
+241 SAAAQDHTGACGF
-253 SHETT
+253 HEAA

-269 LARQRSTTPFVVLL
+269 LARRFSTTPFVVLL
-283 TAFAAGL
+283 AAFAAGL
-290 HRHTGNDRAVIG
+290 RRHTGNDRAVIG

-308 DNGLCDR
+308 DSELCTR

-323 VLLPLTAPAGHGLG
+323 VLLPLDVPAGHGLG
-337 SLAERTARTVA
+337 RLAERTGHTVA
-348 DALQHQDLPYDEAV
+348 DALQHQDLPYGEAV

-378 GVEDAGVHLAL
+378 GIEDAGVHLAL
-389 PGVAVE
+389 PGVTVE

-405 VPLSVMARRAPDG
+405 VPLSVMARRTPDG
-418 RWTLRFEYL
+418 RWVLRFEYL

-432 DGRIDSLARTTLRVL
+432 DGRIGSLAQTSLRVL

-453 PDTSFAE
+453 PGTSFAE
-460 LPLVTG
+460 LPLVTE

-473 SRGTSPAFIGPWR
+473 GRGTSPAFIGPWR
-486 SATDRIEARA
+486 SATDRIEAQA
-496 AAQPDAVALRTA
+496 ATRPTAVALRTA

-513 YRELNDRAAAVG
+513 YRELNDRATAVG

-539 ACALGRTVDSAVI
+539 ACALGRTVDSAVV

-583 PRHLFTSAATDD
+583 PRHLFTSTDTDD
-595 RVPEGAVPRT
+595 RVPAGAVPRT

-613 AGLEPFSGLGELTD
+613 TELEPLSGPGELTD

-674 DTHAEGEK
+674 DTHDEGER

-718 TDLDLLFAEVAALE
+718 ADLDLLFAEVAALR

-752 RPLSSLR
+752 RPLTSLR

-781 TGGRLT
+781 NGGRLT

-821 WGNTALVLDSALG
+821 WGNTALLLDPALG
-834 LVPPGETGEL
+834 LTPPGETGEL

-865 FVPSPLTPGHRLYR
+865 FVPSPLTPGRRLYR

-914 EVALRAQDG
+914 EVALRAQEG

-931 RDQAETGTGLVAY
+931 REQAETGTGLVAY
-944 LTPEGSRDIDLAAL
+944 LTPEGEQDIDLPAV
-958 RARLAAVLPA
+958 RARLAAALPA
-968 HMVPGAFVVLEK
+968 HMVPGSFVVLEA

-1006 PLDDVLERELAALFA
+1006 PLHDVLEREIAALFA
-1021 ELLAPADEPPV
+1021 ELLAPAGAPAAEPT
-1032 GDPAGIGVPTV
+1032 GDGA
-1043 GEVPTVGGRR
+1043 PTVGGRR

-1068 LLTRLLSRV
+1068 LLTRLLSLIR
-1077 RHRYGTVVSVR
+1077 RGYGTVVSVR
-1088 DAFAHATPAGLAQL
+1088 DAFARSTPAGLARL
-1102 VRDGAGD
+1102 IRDGAAD
-1109 DRDSGSAPPLTARNR
+1109 DRDFGPAPPLTARNR

-1136 VWFVDRVETDSTTYN
+1136 IWFVDRVEADSTTYN
-1151 VPIALDLTGPL
+1151 VPIALDLAGPL

-1194 EVLDDHRVELP
+1194 EILNDHRIELP
-1205 VTETGPGE
+1205 VTPTGPE
-1213 LEAALAGAAAHPFD
+1213 DLESALAGAAAHPFD
-1227 LSGERPLRAA
+1227 LAHERPLRAA
-1237 LFRVSEHH
+1237 LFRVSGQH

-1270 RAYTARLDG
+1270 RAYAARLG
-1279 GGRDGS
+1279 GGRDGA

-1307 APDGTADR
+1307 AADGPADR
-1315 LAEFWRGYLADLPQ
+1315 LAEFWRDYLADLPQ

-1341 RPDPAGGVVPFAFDA
+1341 RPDPAGGVVTFSFDA
-1356 DVRRGVERLAE
+1356 DVRRGIERLAE

-1444 AYQHA
+1444 AYHHA

-1475 VQLRDEEDFTLAGGG
+1475 VQLRDEEDLTRATGRLH
-1490 LRWRSLPQHTATAKY
+1490 WRSLPQHTATAKY
-1505 DLSVNFEPSGHSG
+1505 DLSVNFEPSGESG
-1518 GWHGELIYRR
+1518 GWIGELIYRR
-1528 DLYDEATVRQ
+1528 DLYEESTVRQ
-1538 LADRLGLV
+1538 LVDRLGLV
-1546 LRAMG
+1546 LRTMG
-1551 GEPGRRLHT
+1551 REPGRRLHA

-1580 EAAPGTPDTLPRLV
+1580 EAAPESAETLPELV
-1594 ERSRAALDLSGDGE
+1594 ERSRAALELPGAAE
-1608 RTAVECAGSAIGY
+1608 RTAVECAGRTLDY

-1637 RGAGPDRFVALA
+1637 RGAGPDRFVAIA
-1649 VPRSIDMVVALL
+1649 VPRSVDMVVALL

-1678 AERLEFMIGDA
+1678 AERLAYMIGDA

-1696 RSDAVDGLPG
+1696 RSDAVADLPDAS
-1706 GAAPLLVL
+1706 AAPLLAL
-1714 DGTEAVAALA
+1714 DGAEATAELA
-1724 AQSGERLPEEVSHRV
+1724 GQSDERLPAEVAHRA
-1739 RGENVSYF
+1739 RGQNISYF

-1771 SWQPVRYPV
+1771 AWQPLRYPV

-1809 RLVVAD
+1809 RLIVAD

-1828 IEDNPIGQVTAVPT
+1828 LENNPIGQVTAVPT
-1842 AVNALIGV
+1842 AINALIGV
-1850 SPEAVRSV
+1850 SPQACRSV

-1874 RLRAVAPDAEVVNN
+1874 RLREVAPDAEIVNN

-1935 EVYAAGP
+1935 EVYAAGH

-1968 GTPLYR
+1968 GTLLYR

-1989 EGRTD
+1989 DGRTD

-2021 AAARVH
+2021 AAARTH
-2027 QQDDSTLLA
+2027 RENDSTLLA

-2043 PGADRDAALAS
+2043 RSVDRDAALAS
-2054 VREHLARELPLYL
+2054 VRAHLARELPVYL
-2067 HPSVLTVLDAMPL
+2067 HPSVLTVLDVMPL

-2152 GLRVTARMVFEN
+2152 GLRVTAQMVFEN

-2171 EACERAGA
+2171 EACEGAEA
-2179 DDAPGRAAG
+2179 DDTRGRATA